1 MPSLANILLDLK
13 TGTRRAGAAI
23 IAVAMSSFIGIV
35 ASNTAFA
42 SVPQPWQM
50 DLQPPAGSIAEMA
63 TDLHNLLLVVITAI
77 TVFVLGLLLY
87 VGVKFRAAANPVPS
101 RTSHNA
107 IIEVLW
113 TVIPVLIL
121 VGIAIPSFRLLYY
134 MDRTNETDMVIKVT
148 GNQLSLIHI

>member
-1 MPSLANILLDLK
+1 
-13 TGTRRAGAAI
+13 
-23 IAVAMSSFIGIV
+23 
-35 ASNTAFA
+35 
-42 SVPQPWQM
+42 M

-148 GNQLSLIHI
+148 GNQWYWNYEYPDEGFAFDSYLVDEEQPPLFVFTIIVRPNPVQ